1 MAVHFAKDDAE
12 VETHDINVTPF
23 IDVILVLLIIFMVIQ
38 PMLQVGYEVE
48 TPPKV
53 HTNQPL
59 PQNNE
64 QIIIRMDAEG
74 KTYINKEEVPRIRF
88 AERLK
93 TAMTGREKKLA
104 FFAADG
110 ELSYDKVVE
119 FMDLCRNNGAEKL
132 GIVFEDLRPES

>member
-1 MAVHFAKDDAE
+1 MSMNVGSSGGIRSE
-12 VETHDINVTPF
+12 INVTPLV
-23 IDVILVLLIIFMVIQ
+23 DVVLVLLIIFMVIQ

-53 HTNQPL
+53 HTNQLL

-74 KTYINKEEVPRIRF
+74 KTFINKEEVPRIRF

>member
-1 MAVHFAKDDAE
+1 MSMNVGSSGGIRSE
-12 VETHDINVTPF
+12 INVTPLV
-23 IDVILVLLIIFMVIQ
+23 DVVLVLLIIFMVIQ

-53 HTNQPL
+53 KTSQPL

-64 QIIIRMDAEG
+64 QIIIRMDIDG
-74 KTYINKEEVPRIRF
+74 KTYINKEEVPRTRF

-93 TAMTGREKKLA
+93 SAMTGREKKLA

-110 ELSYDKVVE
+110 ELTYDRVVE